1 MTVEIRIPKLG
12 LTMTDAVLVKWLIGA
27 GDRVVKEQPVCVI
40 ETDKV
45 TLELEASGEGLVHP
59 IVEPGRRVA
68 VGEVIGYLAADETE
82 LEALRA
88 HHATAPTGPKE
99 TPAPKKP
106 EKIRGATAMPKKS
119 AGRGRILASPAARK
133 LSTTLGVELKEIFG
147 SGPGGRIIL
156 SDVQRFAETMRSTPF
171 AGGYDI
177 ATVAPETELLT
188 VAETIAIRGVRK
200 IISRNMMLSLSRQ
213 AQLTLHTEASAV
225 ALRDMRALFNTSLEE
240 GQPPV
245 SYNAIIVKAAAQA
258 LRRYPMINAM
268 VDGRDIRIWKQIH
281 IGVAMDFGKGLIV
294 PKIRNADT
302 KSIQTISGEL
312 NDLAAR
318 AEKQH
323 LVPDELWGGTFTIT
337 NLGNWDIDHF
347 TPVNNFPESAI
358 LGMGRIVERP
368 WVRDGIVVPE
378 PRISL
383 SLTFDHRIIDG
394 ALAAELLKFIK
405 DRLEDTRLML

>member
-1 MTVEIRIPKLG
+1 MVVEIRIPKLG
-12 LTMTDAVLVKWLIGA
+12 LTMTDAVLVKWLVGA
-27 GDRVVKEQPVCVI
+27 GERVVKEQPVCVI

-45 TLELEASGEGLVHP
+45 TLELEASGKGLVHP

-68 VGEVIGYLAADETE
+68 VGEVIGYIAADETK

-88 HHATAPTGPKE
+88 QHAASPTGPKE
-99 TPAPKKP
+99 TPAPKKVKKLRAP
-106 EKIRGATAMPKKS
+106 AAIPRKS
-119 AGRGRILASPAARK
+119 AGHGRILASPAARK
-133 LSTTLGVELKEIFG
+133 LSTTLGVELKGIPG

-156 SDVQRFAETMRSTPF
+156 SDVQRFADTIRSTPF
-171 AGGYDI
+171 TGGYDI
-177 ATVAPETELLT
+177 GTGAPETELLT
-188 VAETIAIRGVRK
+188 VAETITIRGIRK
-200 IISRNMMLSLSRQ
+200 IISRNMTLSLSRQ
-213 AQLTLHTEASAV
+213 AQLTLHTEASAA
-225 ALRDMRALFNTSLEE
+225 ALRDTRTLFNARLEE
-240 GQPPV
+240 GQSPV

-258 LRRYPMINAM
+258 LRRYPMINAI

-294 PKIRNADT
+294 PKIRYADT

-312 NDLAAR
+312 ENLAAR

-358 LGMGRIVERP
+358 LGVGRIVEKP
-368 WVRDGIVVPE
+368 WVRDGKVVAE

-383 SLTFDHRIIDG
+383 SLTFDHRIING
-394 ALAAELLKFIK
+394 ALAAEFLKSIK
-405 DRLEDTRLML
+405 DRLEDTRLIL